1 MLSRM
6 VVDWKRFSGDK
17 GGRWTSRMFN
27 IEQSDTV
34 RPDLGWY
41 VLTYDYNYYNDMPPK
56 IPDLELVLLSNPDM
70 WEDSFKVYVKFRS
83 GRLTMMCESDAP
95 DYINDDLVDIVMR
108 EFESNKYLGSVPDTW
123 DSVAGSKS
131 LDQVVVRRITDN
143 LSNNINSIQARPR
156 LPDYLTGGT
165 AYDYSKP

>member
-1 MLSRM
+1 MISRT
-6 VVDWKRFSGDK
+6 VGWERFSGDK
-17 GGRWTSRMFN
+17 SDRWTSRMFN
-27 IEQSDTV
+27 IEQSDTI

-83 GRLTMMCESDAP
+83 GRLTMMCESDVP

-108 EFESNKYLGSVPDTW
+108 EFESNKYLGSIPDT
-123 DSVAGSKS
+123 
-131 LDQVVVRRITDN
+131 
-143 LSNNINSIQARPR
+143 
-156 LPDYLTGGT
+156 
-165 AYDYSKP
+165 

>member
-1 MLSRM
+1 
-6 VVDWKRFSGDK
+6 
-17 GGRWTSRMFN
+17 
-27 IEQSDTV
+27 
-34 RPDLGWY
+34 
-41 VLTYDYNYYNDMPPK
+41 MPPK

>member
-1 MLSRM
+1 MISRT
-6 VVDWKRFSGDK
+6 VGWERFSGDK
-17 GGRWTSRMFN
+17 SGRWTSRVFN
-27 IEQSDTV
+27 IEQSDTI

-41 VLTYDYNYYNDMPPK
+41 VLTYDYNYYNDMPSK

-70 WEDSFKVYVKFRS
+70 WEDSFKVYVKFRD

-108 EFESNKYLGSVPDTW
+108 ELESNKYLRSAPDTW
-123 DSVAGSKS
+123 DSVTGSRGFDDLVAKINA
-131 LDQVVVRRITDN
+131 RP
-143 LSNNINSIQARPR
+143 LSSNINQTTAR
-156 LPDYLTGGT
+156 LPDYLTGGI